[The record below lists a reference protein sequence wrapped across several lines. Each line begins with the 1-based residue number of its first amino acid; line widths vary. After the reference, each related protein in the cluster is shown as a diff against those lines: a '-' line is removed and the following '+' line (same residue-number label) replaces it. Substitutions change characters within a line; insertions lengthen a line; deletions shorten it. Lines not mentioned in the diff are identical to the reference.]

1 MSIYWSKAQAYYR
14 KNYRTLRLFGPL
26 TVFMVGG
33 TYFLTECYS
42 VQFDRRRQ
50 QDRLDKTEEMVSEI
64 RRENKA
70 KKTIAINSEDD
81 LEKTRQEMVGQFKLE
96 TYDIVRGPREWE
108 EGTTERVQ
116 ELYDQRMKEIEEAH
130 RAEEE
135 GAAAAQGS

>member
-1 MSIYWSKAQAYYR
+1 MQYSLLICYCQCVKSAVIIFSSVCLSAT
-14 KNYRTLRLFGPL
+14 NPPL
-26 TVFMVGG
+26 
-33 TYFLTECYS
+33 
-42 VQFDRRRQ
+42 
-50 QDRLDKTEEMVSEI
+50 
-64 RRENKA
+64 
-70 KKTIAINSEDD
+70 
-81 LEKTRQEMVGQFKLE
+81 QEMVGQFKLE